1 MNAYIRN
8 KESFQI
14 NNLSLLLQKLERE
27 EQNKPNARQSNK
39 IIKIRAE
46 INHKSQ
52 TETIGKNQWKLKV
65 ISLKRSIKLINF

>member
-46 INHKSQ
+46 INNKSQ